1 MDSEGYLM
9 IWMSIDCFR
18 KSNTNQMAHINAQA
32 TGRAGA
38 RARCKIRAQTQVPI
52 NAK

>member
-1 MDSEGYLM
+1 MDSEDYLM

-18 KSNTNQMAHINAQA
+18 KSNTNQMAHVNALA

-38 RARCKIRAQTQVPI
+38 HARCKIWA
-52 NAK
+52 